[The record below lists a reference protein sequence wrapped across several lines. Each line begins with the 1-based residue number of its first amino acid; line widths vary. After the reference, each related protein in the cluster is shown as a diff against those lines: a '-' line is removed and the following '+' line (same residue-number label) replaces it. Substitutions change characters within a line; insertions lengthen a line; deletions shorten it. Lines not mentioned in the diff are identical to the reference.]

1 MLCVFYVGAFLKII
15 IAIVMHFVMLRVLEI
30 RSGIQEVHPTQK
42 PVIYIDYIDLYRINL
57 QLRVLW

>member
-1 MLCVFYVGAFLKII
+1 
-15 IAIVMHFVMLRVLEI
+15 MHFVMLRVLEI